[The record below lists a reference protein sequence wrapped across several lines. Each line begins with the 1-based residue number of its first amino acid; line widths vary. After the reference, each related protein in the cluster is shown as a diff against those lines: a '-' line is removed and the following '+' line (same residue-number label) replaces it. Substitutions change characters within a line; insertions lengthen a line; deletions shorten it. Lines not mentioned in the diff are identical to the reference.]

1 MSNKNGSMIK
11 ILTFELPIFIV
22 LAAGLPLTQY
32 ASSGLYYY
40 IQSLAATVF
49 WGYLFRK
56 SENSNSVFLL
66 ASTFLAAG
74 FHKRLFLNYGFNAL
88 DKSLKA
94 LAFVL
99 FLLSLWLLIADFPRL
114 KDENKLRLGLAAI
127 SSAAILI
134 WPPYFLCWLP
144 VILPVFKLKFS
155 FAVSKTG
162 DKNGYFFIRESV
174 WLFPSIVL
182 LLRVLAGFFFGR
194 KPFIYISPKYLRLEE
209 FKQVLKF
216 SVVLLPVL
224 LLIILAWKKLL
235 PLFEKEKHSNNFILL
250 AGLHPLFVFSLT
262 FFISYPATDSRDFY
276 IAALLFGQICLF
288 AFLGISGPKGVKD
301 AWNLFASSITSK
313 PLLLLAALVYM
324 LKAWNYFFSY

>member
-1 MSNKNGSMIK
+1 
-11 ILTFELPIFIV
+11 
-22 LAAGLPLTQY
+22 
-32 ASSGLYYY
+32 
-40 IQSLAATVF
+40 
-49 WGYLFRK
+49 
-56 SENSNSVFLL
+56 
-66 ASTFLAAG
+66 
-74 FHKRLFLNYGFNAL
+74 
-88 DKSLKA
+88 
-94 LAFVL
+94 
-99 FLLSLWLLIADFPRL
+99 
-114 KDENKLRLGLAAI
+114 
-127 SSAAILI
+127 
-134 WPPYFLCWLP
+134 
-144 VILPVFKLKFS
+144 
-155 FAVSKTG
+155 
-162 DKNGYFFIRESV
+162 
-174 WLFPSIVL
+174 
-182 LLRVLAGFFFGR
+182 VLAGFFFGR

>member
-99 FLLSLWLLIADFPRL
+99 FLLSLWLLIADFP
-114 KDENKLRLGLAAI
+114 G
-127 SSAAILI
+127 
-134 WPPYFLCWLP
+134 
-144 VILPVFKLKFS
+144 
-155 FAVSKTG
+155 
-162 DKNGYFFIRESV
+162 
-174 WLFPSIVL
+174 
-182 LLRVLAGFFFGR
+182 
-194 KPFIYISPKYLRLEE
+194 
-209 FKQVLKF
+209 
-216 SVVLLPVL
+216 
-224 LLIILAWKKLL
+224 
-235 PLFEKEKHSNNFILL
+235 
-250 AGLHPLFVFSLT
+250 
-262 FFISYPATDSRDFY
+262 
-276 IAALLFGQICLF
+276 
-288 AFLGISGPKGVKD
+288 
-301 AWNLFASSITSK
+301 
-313 PLLLLAALVYM
+313 
-324 LKAWNYFFSY
+324 